1 MQTCIQLAEPCLSP
15 TSFFIHVYFSANS
28 INVRIVLQYSVAG
41 LYKYFYDHTVCAHKY
56 VWYTRHSVE
65 VESTD
70 MADSSCASASAHLP
84 LRVSEWEGTEY
95 VPPVRSVRIVCICAC
110 AYVHTCRI
118 RMKQELSVDAEMLC
132 SALIY
137 HPGAKPAKCVNV
149 YFLSHD
155 L

>member
-1 MQTCIQLAEPCLSP
+1 MQMCIQLAEPCLSP
-15 TSFFIHVYFSANS
+15 TSFSVTLFSANS
-28 INVRIVLQYSVAG
+28 IHSIQFSVAS

-56 VWYTRHSVE
+56 VWHTRHSVE

-95 VPPVRSVRIVCICAC
+95 VPPVRSVSIVGMCAFTHVH
-110 AYVHTCRI
+110 VHTCCI

-137 HPGAKPAKCVNV
+137 YPGAKPAKCVIC
-149 YFLSHD
+149 HIIPD
-155 L
+155 